1 MPNIFHWRG
10 PGRMW
15 VTKKYVIDVNSDSIA
30 SLRVVDKFWE
40 LVRISKLEHA

>member
-1 MPNIFHWRG
+1 M

-30 SLRVVDKFWE
+30 SLRVVDKF
-40 LVRISKLEHA
+40 